1 MRSRI
6 LRIAVPA
13 CLAGCLLILGLA
25 GPGHGGEF
33 AEKVVSGADLTL
45 GDFFEAG
52 GQIMWVLL
60 LLSVL
65 AVGTAAYLAAVLRES
80 VVAPPAQAEELLDL
94 LRKGQADAAAGLV
107 TAGGSSL
114 ARIARAGFRRA
125 ESGSKEI
132 GRAVEAAGRR
142 EAAHFRTIV
151 GYLSDVGVIAPML
164 GLLGTVIG
172 MIQSFGSI
180 AGEEIRVV
188 PLAAA
193 IMKAMVTTAF
203 GLMVGI
209 IAMALYYFFRGR
221 LAAVAAELETNS
233 EEIASLIAI
242 APVWKPGGATA
253 PAADAETIPD
263 VTEIAEEVTPEPDA
277 ETPPEP
283 EADAETGA
291 AETGAAETGAAET
304 DAADADAKDKPKK
317 KSGRKSK
324 KKTDDKGEDD

>member
-1 MRSRI
+1 MRSRT
-6 LRIAVPA
+6 LRITGLA
-13 CLAGCLLILGLA
+13 CLTACLLILGWGGA
-25 GPGHGGEF
+25 TGGGEF

-65 AVGTAAYLAAVLRES
+65 TVGTAAYLAAVLRES
-80 VVAPPAQAEELLDL
+80 TVAPTAQAEELLDL
-94 LRKGQADAAAGLV
+94 LRKGEADAAAGLV
-107 TAGGSSL
+107 TAGGNPL

-151 GYLSDVGVIAPML
+151 SYLSDVGVIAPML

-172 MIQSFGSI
+172 MIQAFGSI

-221 LAAVAAELETNS
+221 LGAVAAELETTS
-233 EEIASLIAI
+233 EEIASLIAL
-242 APVWKPGGATA
+242 A
-253 PAADAETIPD
+253 PAWRPPTETIPE
-263 VTEIAEEVTPEPDA
+263 VTEVAEEVEPGSEGEAPPPPPA
-277 ETPPEP
+277 EPSGAEEAPAGTSPGSEDETEAPDEAAT
-283 EADAETGA
+283 EADEAE
-291 AETGAAETGAAET
+291 
-304 DAADADAKDKPKK
+304 K
-317 KSGRKSK
+317 KSK
-324 KKTDDKGEDD
+324 KKSKRKSGKKSGDD